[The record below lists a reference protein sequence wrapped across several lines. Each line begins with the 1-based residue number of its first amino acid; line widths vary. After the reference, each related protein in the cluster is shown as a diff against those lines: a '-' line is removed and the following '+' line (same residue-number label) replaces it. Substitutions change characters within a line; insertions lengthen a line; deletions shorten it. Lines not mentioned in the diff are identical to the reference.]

1 MCGHMVFEMR
11 QILSK
16 IVNQS
21 CHNTLTL
28 PEYSCS
34 QKKLKCKIVLAKN
47 QSIYMMFCTIDFQNH
62 FNPVLHPYLV
72 NTSEGEII
80 TYDDFLKVHLKIGK
94 VVQAER
100 IPGMKKILKVK
111 VDIGEEQRDL
121 AVGAALHYKPEELVG
136 RFVVVCTNLEAK
148 KIGGI
153 ISNGMLLAADGH
165 DGRPVFLTITEEVP
179 SGSIIH

>member
-1 MCGHMVFEMR
+1 MMV
-11 QILSK
+11 
-16 IVNQS
+16 
-21 CHNTLTL
+21 
-28 PEYSCS
+28 
-34 QKKLKCKIVLAKN
+34 
-47 QSIYMMFCTIDFQNH
+47 CTINLQNH
-62 FNPVLHPYLV
+62 FNPVLHPYFV
-72 NTSEGEII
+72 NASEGETI
-80 TYDDFLKVHLKIGK
+80 TYDDFLRVQLKIGK

-111 VDIGEEQRDL
+111 VDIGEEQR
-121 AVGAALHYKPEELVG
+121 ELVG

-148 KIGGI
+148 KIGGV

>member
-1 MCGHMVFEMR
+1 MMV
-11 QILSK
+11 
-16 IVNQS
+16 
-21 CHNTLTL
+21 
-28 PEYSCS
+28 
-34 QKKLKCKIVLAKN
+34 
-47 QSIYMMFCTIDFQNH
+47 CTINLQNH
-62 FNPVLHPYLV
+62 FNPVLHPYFV
-72 NTSEGEII
+72 NASEGETI
-80 TYDDFLKVHLKIGK
+80 TYDDFLRVQLKIGK

-121 AVGAALHYKPEELVG
+121 VVGAAVHYEPEELVG

-148 KIGGI
+148 KIGGV

>member
-1 MCGHMVFEMR
+1 M
-11 QILSK
+11 
-16 IVNQS
+16 
-21 CHNTLTL
+21 
-28 PEYSCS
+28 
-34 QKKLKCKIVLAKN
+34 
-47 QSIYMMFCTIDFQNH
+47 
-62 FNPVLHPYLV
+62 
-72 NTSEGEII
+72 SEGELI

-111 VDIGEEQRDL
+111 VDIGEEQRNL

-153 ISNGMLLAADGH
+153 ISNGMLLAADGR
-165 DGRPVFLTITEEVP
+165 DGRPVFLTVAEEVP